1 MHFYKIL
8 ILILMIFWCS
18 GCEKAE
24 ITEKDLEKDYNKI
37 NEYYLE
43 NETDENFVFTYID
56 LSNKKVVVGLE
67 ENTLDA
73 QNKFKENVID
83 SKNVVFVSVKNYKD
97 KNDYEEQKLENVTK
111 CLNNILGA
119 YISNENTLLK
129 EELISNLIDTSN
141 YDIEYS
147 KVYKANNYMYIIIKS
162 DNFIDNPLEQ
172 YFSKEYKNYS
182 GIVTNGYYIYLYN
195 GEVVNNL
202 QEELNKCFQLKTTNW

>member
-1 MHFYKIL
+1 
-8 ILILMIFWCS
+8 MIFWCS

-202 QEELNKCFQLKTTNW
+202 QEELNKCFVGLSNISDKVTTNQR

>member
-1 MHFYKIL
+1 
-8 ILILMIFWCS
+8 MIFWCS

-162 DNFIDNPLEQ
+162 DNFIVNPLEQ

>member
-1 MHFYKIL
+1 
-8 ILILMIFWCS
+8 MIFWCS

-147 KVYKANNYMYIIIKS
+147 KVYKANNYMYTIIKS

>member
-1 MHFYKIL
+1 MHFYKMF

>member
-141 YDIEYS
+141 YDIDYS
-147 KVYKANNYMYIIIKS
+147 KVYKANNYMYTIIKS

>member
-202 QEELNKCFQLKTTNW
+202 QEGLNKCFQLKTTNW

>member
-1 MHFYKIL
+1 ML
-8 ILILMIFWCS
+8 FWCS
-18 GCEKAE
+18 GWEKAE

-119 YISNENTLLK
+119 YISNEKTLLK

-147 KVYKANNYMYIIIKS
+147 KVYKANNYMYTIIKS

>member
-18 GCEKAE
+18 GCEKAK

>member
-1 MHFYKIL
+1 MHFYKIF

-162 DNFIDNPLEQ
+162 DNFIVNPLEQ

>member
-1 MHFYKIL
+1 
-8 ILILMIFWCS
+8 MIFWCS

-43 NETDENFVFTYID
+43 NETDENFFFTYID

>member
-147 KVYKANNYMYIIIKS
+147 KVYKANNYMYTIIKS

>member
-1 MHFYKIL
+1 
-8 ILILMIFWCS
+8 MIFWCS

>member
-43 NETDENFVFTYID
+43 NETNENFVFTYID

-147 KVYKANNYMYIIIKS
+147 KVYKANNYMYTIIKS

>member
-43 NETDENFVFTYID
+43 NETNENFVFTYID

-147 KVYKANNYMYIIIKS
+147 KVYKANNYMYTIIKS

-202 QEELNKCFQLKTTNW
+202 QEKLNKCFQLKTTNW

>member
-18 GCEKAE
+18 GCEKEE

-182 GIVTNGYYIYLYN
+182 GIVTNDYYIYLYN

>member
-1 MHFYKIL
+1 MHFYKIF

>member
-67 ENTLDA
+67 ANTLDA

-147 KVYKANNYMYIIIKS
+147 KVYKANNYMYTIIKS

-202 QEELNKCFQLKTTNW
+202 QEELNKCF

>member
-73 QNKFKENVID
+73 QIN
-83 SKNVVFVSVKNYKD
+83 SKK
-97 KNDYEEQKLENVTK
+97 
-111 CLNNILGA
+111 
-119 YISNENTLLK
+119 
-129 EELISNLIDTSN
+129 
-141 YDIEYS
+141 
-147 KVYKANNYMYIIIKS
+147 M
-162 DNFIDNPLEQ
+162 
-172 YFSKEYKNYS
+172 
-182 GIVTNGYYIYLYN
+182 
-195 GEVVNNL
+195 
-202 QEELNKCFQLKTTNW
+202 

>member
-162 DNFIDNPLEQ
+162 DNFIVNPLEQ